1 MQPGGGLRRSI
12 ADFRAAIVSL
22 GSIERLIA

>member
-1 MQPGGGLRRSI
+1 MQPGGGFRCWI

-22 GSIERLIA
+22 ASMERLIA